1 MAQTVANLIWKI
13 ADLLR
18 GPYQPNQYGDV
29 ILPFTIQRRPTP
41 GPPTPSKH
49 PSVAG
54 RTAGTGGRR
63 LSNRLTSTAGVRHH
77 QTGPA
82 VRRARRPHGRH
93 GGITEQ
99 EHSQSNGG
107 RQHGATNW
115 FLRTAG
121 RANTEAHK

>member
-29 ILPFTIQRRPTP
+29 ILPF
-41 GPPTPSKH
+41 KH